1 MMTREQID
9 KKTNDILSRLAKDV
23 PGLSKAEVKKL
34 QSLMQVIEYVD
45 IDSIHPSG
53 NEARKN
59 ETAIPKVAASIRELG
74 FRSPIY
80 TDGTGEIITG
90 HTRFFAA
97 KLLGLS
103 KVPIVKVTDLSHSQI
118 RLLKLAD
125 NKVAEFS
132 GWDFSELNKEL
143 EELKLELPELD
154 FRDLGFVDSAEIQ
167 WEDEDGEAGEISDEN
182 YEPPENDVKCP
193 KCGFIGHKSFFNK
206 PTKAEKEAE

>member
-1 MMTREQID
+1 MTREQID

-53 NEARKN
+53 NEARNN

-143 EELKLELPELD
+143 EELKIELPELD
-154 FRDLGFVDSAEIQ
+154 FGDLGFVDSAEIQ
-167 WEDEDGEAGEISDEN
+167 WEDEDGETGEISDEN